1 MKRALLT
8 VVVAVSTIFPT
19 WACTNI
25 IVTKGAS
32 SDGSSYVVYTCDGE
46 FHPHLSFKKGGKS
59 KEGEIVRLYNWE
71 TGKTGSIPQAPYTYS
86 VVGPNM
92 NEFQVS
98 IGETTFDGRKEL
110 FDTTKALH
118 YWQLM
123 QLALERSRTAREAIS
138 VITTLVETY
147 GYGSTGESFS
157 IADPNEAWLLE
168 MIGGGPNGNGPVWV
182 AMRVPDGYICAHA
195 NHSRIGEFPLYK
207 PDECIYSK
215 NVISFAIE
223 KGYYNPSEGKPFQFN
238 QAYDPDEPTKLRYCE
253 TRVWSI
259 FNRAAPSLNLSM
271 DYNRGV
277 QGAQRYPLW
286 IKPDRRLSLNNIF
299 SLIRDHYEGTSIDM
313 TKGLAAG
320 PFGSPNYPRPLTF
333 KVDTISAT
341 WERAISTYNT
351 GFSFVA
357 QMRSWLPNSIGGVLW
372 YGVDDTYTT
381 CYFPLYAGITDVPKS
396 FKEGTLKRFSMNSAW
411 WIFNGVANLANV
423 KYCYMVKDIQ
433 KVQQEL
439 ERDFQDQVLN
449 MDKRALELKNDP
461 ERLSAALTEFSVESG
476 NRVFV
481 AWTELFLDLLTRY
494 NDGYVQDSIGNPQ
507 QVGYPADWYRYS
519 LRDNPTFAIPIW
531 YANQESVEPS
541 NF

>member
-8 VVVAVSTIFPT
+8 IVVAVSTIFPT

-32 SDGSSYVVYTCDGE
+32 SDGSCYVVYTCDGE

-71 TGKTGSIPQAPYTYS
+71 TGKSGSIPQAPYTYS

-98 IGETTFDGRKEL
+98 IGETTFEGRKEL

-195 NHSRIGEFPLYK
+195 NHSRIGEFPLDK

-320 PFGSPNYPRPLTF
+320 PFGSPNYPRPLTY
-333 KVDTISAT
+333 KVDTINAT

-357 QMRSWLPNSIGGVLW
+357 QMRSWLPNSIGGILW

-433 KVQQEL
+433 KVQHEL
-439 ERDFQDQVLN
+439 EGDFQVKVLN
-449 MDKRALELKNDP
+449 MDKKALELKNDP
-461 ERLSAALTEFSVESG
+461 VRLSAALTEFSV
-476 NRVFV
+476 
-481 AWTELFLDLLTRY
+481 A
-494 NDGYVQDSIGNPQ
+494 
-507 QVGYPADWYRYS
+507 
-519 LRDNPTFAIPIW
+519 
-531 YANQESVEPS
+531 
-541 NF
+541 